1 MLLKFDTQNDEPCIA
16 TNFDIKRWNAYETHM
31 KCNQLQNWMLR
42 KEHSLASQGLVAE
55 SFNFSEDAK
64 EAFSA
69 EGCRIRDCKISLC
82 RQWLTELF
90 HATRKHK
97 CFFFCAKRVEGWC
110 GRTCQLDAWNKN
122 AWKDCWYATWHSCMP
137 TIASLITLSPGSH
150 DGWSHFGVRCQRTQP
165 KLLLQRPWLLEK
177 SGWRGLKINATLP
190 MCLLIDALS
199 RIF

>member
-1 MLLKFDTQNDEPCIA
+1 MMNHALPRILTLKDEMPV
-16 TNFDIKRWNAYETHM
+16 

-110 GRTCQLDAWNKN
+110 GRTCELDAWNQN
-122 AWKDCWYATWHSCMP
+122 AWKDCWYAT
-137 TIASLITLSPGSH
+137 
-150 DGWSHFGVRCQRTQP
+150 
-165 KLLLQRPWLLEK
+165 
-177 SGWRGLKINATLP
+177 
-190 MCLLIDALS
+190 
-199 RIF
+199 